1 MWLNKKEWIAVALI
15 VTVLTP
21 GILYYFFNPH
31 YTSRIIS
38 SDQTSDTLNI
48 HPDDPENEKLIIKV
62 DGNSSEEYMLRLN
75 LIYKNGGGGT
85 VDHSDSIKIPAGNLK
100 AVFTRKFDVAP
111 QLEAA
116 QIIYQAKSN
125 TSKIDLRLEAGIF

>member
-15 VTVLTP
+15 VTVLAT

-38 SDQTSDTLNI
+38 SAQTSDTLNI

-62 DGNSSEEYMLRLN
+62 DGNSSEEYILRLN
-75 LIYKNGGGGT
+75 LIYKNEGKRSL
-85 VDHSDSIKIPAGNLK
+85 DQSDSIKIPAGNLK